1 MIHFYTSSIA
11 WFSDVF
17 KGVQKWIIG
26 LKWVKGTQFRTVPLA
41 AEAYFAEGVECVFI
55 TIFTKSSTIDVWI
68 HLWTECIR
76 NFFSDFALLI
86 TAQKM
91 KFSLND
97 FFSKCDQI
105 FTEEI
110 LNGKLHFLCSEYVNI
125 PEHLKVIV
133 WNVGRFYYSP
143 DALTLCENSWR

>member
-105 FTEEI
+105 RRNLRI
-110 LNGKLHFLCSEYVNI
+110 WSYL
-125 PEHLKVIV
+125 LKK
-133 WNVGRFYYSP
+133 S
-143 DALTLCENSWR
+143 LMENSIFCAANMSIFLSIWKW